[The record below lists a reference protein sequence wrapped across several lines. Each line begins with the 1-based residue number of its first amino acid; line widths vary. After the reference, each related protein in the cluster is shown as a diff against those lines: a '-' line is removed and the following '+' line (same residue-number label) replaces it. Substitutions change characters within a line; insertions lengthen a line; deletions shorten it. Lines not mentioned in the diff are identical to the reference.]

1 MTLND
6 ILAEKLANWRP
17 EGRQS
22 LIASDAGVPWS
33 AEVTAECVDR
43 VGCRLWELTLRR
55 AGTDLDESALKE
67 WAGRVA
73 GRVTGLLEPLE
84 LVEVDAPRRVALV
97 RSAGPGQRGDDLYY
111 YEALFHGDGAVEF
124 RRYQGSH
131 QPGARRQQVAFTLT
145 HDALARLVSDL
156 TAD

>member
-6 ILAEKLANWRP
+6 ILAEKLADWRP

-22 LIASDAGVPWS
+22 LIVADAGVPWS
-33 AEVTAECVDR
+33 AEVAADCVDR

-55 AGTDLDESALKE
+55 AGTDLDAAALKE
-67 WAGRVA
+67 RAERA
-73 GRVTGLLEPLE
+73 AARVTGLLEPLE

-97 RSAGPGQRGDDLYY
+97 RSEAPGQRGDDLFY
-111 YEALFHGDGAVEF
+111 YEALFHGNGTVEF
-124 RRYQGSH
+124 RRYQGSR

-145 HDALARLVSDL
+145 HDALAKLVADL
-156 TAD
+156 IAD

>member
-17 EGRQS
+17 DGRQS
-22 LIASDAGVPWS
+22 LVASGAGVPWS
-33 AEVTAECVDR
+33 AEVSAECVDR

-55 AGTDLDESALKE
+55 TGTDLDEAALKE
-67 WAGRVA
+67 RAERVA
-73 GRVTGLLEPLE
+73 GRVTGLLEPLA

-97 RSAGPGQRGDDLYY
+97 RSGDPGRRGDDLFY
-111 YEALFHGDGAVEF
+111 YEALFHGNGTVEF

-145 HDALARLVSDL
+145 HDALAKLVDDL